1 MTSRSNFLN
10 VFLAYLL
17 QGGKSLYYYYYYNY
31 NYHHHHHHHHG
42 GGTEESS
49 ALQSH
54 EAEDVRITILRN
66 VSNYLTLDEEL
77 TSQKTCTF
85 NIHLFIYF
93 LKWQLTYGL
102 QKYGKVLEYK

>member
-1 MTSRSNFLN
+1 M
-10 VFLAYLL
+10 
-17 QGGKSLYYYYYYNY
+17 
-31 NYHHHHHHHHG
+31 

-102 QKYGKVLEYK
+102 QKYGKVLEYKWGYQKPLYFMKLAVIKPTFRKVLNM